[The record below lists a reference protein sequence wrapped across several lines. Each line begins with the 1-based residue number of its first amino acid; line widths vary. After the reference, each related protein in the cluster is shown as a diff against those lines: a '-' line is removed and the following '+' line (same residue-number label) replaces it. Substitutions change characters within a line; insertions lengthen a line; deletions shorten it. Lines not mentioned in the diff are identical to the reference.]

1 MESAATA
8 QYQRWLVADPL
19 DRLGLDPADVVAH
32 FDVFKYQR
40 VESRAV
46 SLVLAAVPSHVRDEA
61 VSNRWLSTAALIFR
75 IQCLYQPGGSSERAM
90 LLHQLV
96 NPEVA
101 KSVGAAVTMLRRW
114 MQHLQRVREL
124 GASLPDPSLLLRG
137 IDQATSGLL
146 AQYPAVGFRVNAFR
160 HRVALGYN
168 PSVSS
173 VVSLVRL
180 VQAECEAASISG
192 DSQGSPDKRA
202 RNAAT
207 RTEPETQP
215 SKPTSPDRP
224 PNINAAATDAAAKA
238 LEGLGGDKGEGK
250 GKGKGKEPG
259 NNPSPCH
266 NFVEGKGCRFGDS
279 CRFKHDRTAARKQKR
294 CLACGQEG
302 HFRPE
307 CPLVSPE
314 NRQVVNPSEANS
326 PTSPK
331 TAPKKPG
338 VAPKPKVIPQ
348 ASGRRCGGRERVRKH
363 CHFGSGR
370 CC

>member
-32 FDVFKYQR
+32 FDIFKYQR

-114 MQHLQRVREL
+114 TQHLQRVREL

-160 HRVALGYN
+160 HRVALDYN

-224 PNINAAATDAAAKA
+224 PNVNAAATDAATKA
-238 LEGLGGDKGEGK
+238 LEGLGADKGKGK

-259 NNPSPCH
+259 ITL
-266 NFVEGKGCRFGDS
+266 V
-279 CRFKHDRTAARKQKR
+279 
-294 CLACGQEG
+294 LATT
-302 HFRPE
+302 
-307 CPLVSPE
+307 LL
-314 NRQVVNPSEANS
+314 
-326 PTSPK
+326 
-331 TAPKKPG
+331 
-338 VAPKPKVIPQ
+338 
-348 ASGRRCGGRERVRKH
+348 RERGV
-363 CHFGSGR
+363 GSGILVA
-370 CC
+370 